1 MNIRLRITVFFTLL
15 CSMGSSAIASDVPG
29 KYFLDG
35 KMDMGSIL
43 HLHPDGTFSGQIY
56 YGSAGG
62 SANGTWYEEDE
73 SVILN
78 PDSLTVPKKVVVN
91 FDSLYETDLAKA
103 EQLHLRYKEEGY
115 DLARDNY
122 VLSMYYSPPPFFR
135 LLDPVTIYLEYTQGP
150 QAEVQV
156 DYFNADAVFVPFDDR
171 RNLKR
176 IGIGRQ
182 GHSAAIKWFDVDAH
196 SRLFDIGWEKAL
208 GRPASFKQPQ
218 EYDLSE
224 SKAHFNG
231 SQEKLGLIK
240 SNYLFTLLQ
249 DVKFIP
255 PVIEPVEVYWG
266 FQDGTVQ
273 TQLWADAK
281 NPVLRLPFDKQK
293 TLKRIGFKG
302 QGSAKPMIWI
312 EVTPAGRMF
321 SMEWAEPSVE
331 NDSDLSGLFNNMVLN
346 IKPGCL
352 AWDDGNER
360 GCFRK

>member
-1 MNIRLRITVFFTLL
+1 MNVLHRMAVFFTLVFAV
-15 CSMGSSAIASDVPG
+15 SSAAVASDIPG

-35 KMDMGSIL
+35 KMEMGSIL
-43 HLHPDGTFSGQIY
+43 HLRPDGTFSGQIY
-56 YGSAGG
+56 YGSAAG
-62 SANGTWYEEDE
+62 SANGAWHEEDQ
-73 SVILN
+73 SVILK
-78 PDSLTVPKKVVVN
+78 PDSLTVPKPVVVN
-91 FDSLYETDLAKA
+91 YDSLSETDLAKA

-122 VLSMYYSPPPFFR
+122 VLTIYYSPPLIFQ

-182 GHSAAIKWFDVDAH
+182 GHSAGIKWFDVDAR
-196 SRLFDIGWEKAL
+196 SRLFSIGWEKAL
-208 GRPASFKQPQ
+208 GRPALFKQPQ

-231 SQEKLGLIK
+231 SQEKFSLIK

-255 PVIEPVEVYWG
+255 PVIEPVDVYWG

-273 TQLWADAK
+273 QQLWKDAK
-281 NPVLRLPFDKQK
+281 NPVVHLPFDKQK

-302 QGSAKPMIWI
+302 QGSSKPIIWV

-321 SMEWAEPSVE
+321 SMEWAEPFVE
-331 NDSDLSGLFNNMVLN
+331 NDSDLSGLFNNMVLD

-352 AWDDGNER
+352 AWDDGNQT

>member
-1 MNIRLRITVFFTLL
+1 MNIRRRITVFLTLL
-15 CSMGSSAIASDVPG
+15 FSISTAAIASDVPG

-35 KMDMGSIL
+35 KMEMGSIL
-43 HLHPDGTFSGQIY
+43 HLRPDGTFNGQIY

-62 SANGTWYEEDE
+62 SANGTWSEEDE
-73 SVILN
+73 SVILK
-78 PDSLTVPKKVVVN
+78 PDSLTVPKPVVVN
-91 FDSLYETDLAKA
+91 FDSLSETDLAKA
-103 EQLHLRYKEEGY
+103 EQLHLRYKGEGY

-122 VLSMYYSPPPFFR
+122 VLTMYYSPPPLFQ
-135 LLDPVTIYLEYTQGP
+135 LIDPVTIYLQYTQGP

-182 GHSAAIKWFDVDAH
+182 GHLAAIKWFDVDAR
-196 SRLFDIGWEKAL
+196 SRLFSIGWEKAP
-208 GRPASFKQPQ
+208 GRPALFKQPQ

-224 SKAHFNG
+224 AKAHFNG
-231 SQEKLGLIK
+231 SQDKFSLIK

-249 DVKFIP
+249 NVEFIP
-255 PVIEPVEVYWG
+255 PVIEPVEVHWG
-266 FQDGTVQ
+266 FQDGSVQ
-273 TQLWADAK
+273 QQVWAESK

-293 TLKRIGFKG
+293 MLKRIGFKG
-302 QGSAKPMIWI
+302 QGSTKPIIWV

-321 SMEWAEPSVE
+321 SMEWAEPFVE
-331 NDSDLSGLFNNMVLN
+331 NVSELSGLFNNMVLN

-352 AWDDGNER
+352 AWDDGHER
-360 GCFRK
+360 ACFRK